1 MSMSSVLRGKQEPR
15 VGNFPPGETGAGE
28 DAIEFAADLGIGLYD
43 WQKYAIRNGLRE
55 VADPQNPDL
64 NVWAASD
71 VGLMVPRQNGKSYII
86 DVLILAGLFLFDE
99 RIILTAQKKKPNA
112 EKIFF
117 RVANIIEKWVKA
129 EEEERDNPG
138 LQKLLLPGKTWLSK
152 ENGGEFIRLES
163 GAFLEMAARGKN
175 ARGDSIDKLIHD
187 EAYDL
192 TEVDEAALS
201 FALSGSRNPQTW
213 YLSTPPLDTSSGE
226 PYSNIRERGLAN
238 DEDVCWMEWS
248 VDPNKSLEDVLDD
261 REAWAQ
267 ANPAMNLHIRES
279 TIRKER
285 AKATKNK
292 KVESFAR
299 ERLGRWPLKQSN
311 NLISTEAWEAI
322 ADPESQ
328 PADGSKF
335 AIGACAW
342 QVKNKVHA
350 AVALYGVRKDGK
362 EHLEIIRTDPGVDW
376 VPAYLAELKEKYA
389 GAENPELIAIGIDP
403 QSPLKAAAFKF
414 APSGITIPEDADE
427 PEFGDLA
434 VMTGADYLAGCS
446 QFVTAVED
454 KTFHHRK
461 FAPLDLAVAGAHT
474 RMTQSG
480 IWVFDRARSDVDTS
494 PLTAGVVARW
504 AYVTRKDSVG
514 SGDYDLM
521 DSFG

>member
-15 VGNFPPGETGAGE
+15 IGNFPPGETGAGD
-28 DAIEFAADLGIGLYD
+28 DAIEFAADLGISLYD

-55 VADPQNPDL
+55 VPDPQNPDL
-64 NVWAASD
+64 FVWSASD

-86 DVLILAGLFLFDE
+86 DVLILGGLFLFDE

-129 EEEERDNPG
+129 EEEGRENPG
-138 LQKLLLPGKTWLSK
+138 LKELLLPGKTWLSK
-152 ENGGEFIRLES
+152 ENGGEFIRLKS

-192 TEVDEAALS
+192 TEIDEAALS
-201 FALSGSRNPQTW
+201 YALSGSRNSQTW
-213 YLSTPPLDTSSGE
+213 YLSTPPLDTTSGE
-226 PYSNIRERGLAN
+226 PYSTIRERGLAN
-238 DEDVCWMEWS
+238 DPDVCWMEWS
-248 VDPNKSLEDVLDD
+248 VDPNKPLEDVLDD
-261 REAWAQ
+261 REAWSQ

-285 AKATKNK
+285 ARATKSK

-299 ERLGRWPLKQSN
+299 ERLGRWPVKSGN
-311 NLISTEAWEAI
+311 NLISDEAWNAI

-328 PADGSKF
+328 PAEDAFFS
-335 AIGACAW
+335 IGVCAW
-342 QVKNKVHA
+342 QVKNKAYA
-350 AVALYGVRKDGK
+350 AVTVWSEREDGLG
-362 EHLEIIRTDPGVDW
+362 HLEVIRTDPGVDW
-376 VPAYLAELKEKYA
+376 VPEYLAEMKTKY
-389 GAENPELIAIGIDP
+389 GDSLVAIGIDP

-414 APSGITIPEDADE
+414 ASLGLTIPDNPDE

-434 VMTGADYLAGCS
+434 VMTGADWVAANS
-446 QFVTAVED
+446 QFVSAIED
-454 KTFHHRK
+454 KSFRHRQ
-461 FAPLDLAVAGAHT
+461 FDPLDQAVTGAAT

-494 PLTAGVVARW
+494 PLTAGLIARW

-521 DSFG
+521 ASFG